1 MCFETTKQKK
11 GIRMLDLST
20 ARFAFLGFGNM
31 AMAMA
36 DGTVI
41 DALEVIETR
50 AKLRM
55 IDGA

>member
-1 MCFETTKQKK
+1 
-11 GIRMLDLST
+11 MLDLST

-41 DALEVIETR
+41 EVLEVIETR

>member
-1 MCFETTKQKK
+1 
-11 GIRMLDLST
+11 MLDLST

-31 AMAMA
+31 AMA

-41 DALEVIETR
+41 DVLEVIETR

>member
-1 MCFETTKQKK
+1 
-11 GIRMLDLST
+11 MLDLST

-31 AMAMA
+31 A

-41 DALEVIETR
+41 DVLEVIETR

>member
-1 MCFETTKQKK
+1 M
-11 GIRMLDLST
+11 IVASPLP
-20 ARFAFLGFGNM
+20 
-31 AMAMA
+31 MA

-41 DALEVIETR
+41 DVLEVIETR

>member
-1 MCFETTKQKK
+1 
-11 GIRMLDLST
+11 MLDLST

-41 DALEVIETR
+41 DVLGVDRNPCEVE
-50 AKLRM
+50 
-55 IDGA
+55 DD

>member
-1 MCFETTKQKK
+1 
-11 GIRMLDLST
+11 MLDLST

-41 DALEVIETR
+41 EVIETR

>member
-1 MCFETTKQKK
+1 
-11 GIRMLDLST
+11 MLDLST

-36 DGTVI
+36 MADGTVI
-41 DALEVIETR
+41 DMLEVIETR